1 MIDQILAIKEKI
13 LAYRFIKWVISGI
26 MLILVLGIYAIYMLS
41 HQHQQELTSVKT
53 DPSKEARKATMTNAS
68 TEIKSQSSDAVI
80 MVDVKGAVKRP
91 GVYNVV
97 DNPRAQKAIA
107 QAGGIGITS
116 EADITTV
123 NLAQK
128 MSDGTVIYV
137 PNKNEPQPNNERTV
151 IAKKSDSA
159 KINLNTATANEL
171 QMLEGIGAKKAEQI
185 IAYRE
190 THGHFKDVTELKG
203 IPGIGDKRIESLKD
217 KLLV

>member
-41 HQHQQELTSVKT
+41 HQQELTSVKT

-107 QAGGIGITS
+107 QAGGITS

-171 QMLEGIGAKKAEQI
+171 QMLEGIGAKKAEHI

>member
-13 LAYRFIKWVISGI
+13 LAYRFIKWVICGI

-107 QAGGIGITS
+107 QAGGITS

-171 QMLEGIGAKKAEQI
+171 QMLEGIGAKKQS
-185 IAYRE
+185 
-190 THGHFKDVTELKG
+190 KLL
-203 IPGIGDKRIESLKD
+203 RIEKHMDILRM
-217 KLLV
+217 

>member
-41 HQHQQELTSVKT
+41 HQQELTSVKT

-80 MVDVKGAVKRP
+80 MVDVKGAVKKP

-107 QAGGIGITS
+107 QAGGITS

-171 QMLEGIGAKKAEQI
+171 QMLEGVGAKKAEQI

-203 IPGIGDKRIESLKD
+203 IPGIGDKRIEPLKD